1 MKADNLSR
9 RLSALEDDPEE
20 DLVAFSYQWLNE
32 DGTPA
37 GPLIERRIPRSRYEM
52 FNFEWIDEK

>member
-9 RLSALEDDPEE
+9 RLAKLEDDPER
-20 DLVAFSYQWLNE
+20 DMVTVTHQWLNE

-37 GPLIERRIPRSRYEM
+37 GDPIERRIPVVVCS
-52 FNFEWIDEK
+52 NLNG